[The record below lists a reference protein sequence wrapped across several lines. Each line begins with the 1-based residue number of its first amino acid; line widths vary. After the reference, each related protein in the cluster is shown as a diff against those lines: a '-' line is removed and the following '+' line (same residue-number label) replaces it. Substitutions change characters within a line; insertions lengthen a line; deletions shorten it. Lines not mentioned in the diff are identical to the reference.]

1 MSTVKA
7 PRTEAHRTMR
17 NRMSRVRLSSFGF
30 YLAVGFLLALVIAAI
45 TQPLLVSLGLMYSP
59 EQQDLLLRNCPP
71 GIAPD
76 GSFHLLGTDHL
87 GRDVLSRIVRAAQF
101 SLAVGALTVICSLVL
116 GVVIGLLAGYY
127 RGAVESVFMRLT
139 DVFMSI
145 PGLLLAL
152 FVLYVLGG
160 GFVNVALVLALT
172 RWPVVARV
180 TRAAVLSLRE
190 RQFVLAA
197 HTAGASQPRILFR
210 EILPNLYPSLV
221 VLGTLEFTR
230 AMLTEAGL
238 SFLGFGIKP
247 PEASWGL
254 MLAQARPYIDSAWWL
269 IVFSGLAITL
279 TALAVNSLSGR
290 VGMLVDPQLRSQIRT
305 HARRRNRTVL

>member
-1 MSTVKA
+1 MSATET
-7 PRTEAHRTMR
+7 PRVERGKPDR
-17 NRMSRVRLSSFGF
+17 SRRARSLAGNVGF
-30 YLAVGFLLALVIAAI
+30 YIAVGFLAVLVLATL
-45 TQPLLVSLGLMYSP
+45 TQPLLVSAGLMYSP
-59 EQQDLLLRNCPP
+59 DAQDLLLRNKPP

-76 GSFHLLGTDHL
+76 GSFHLLGTDQL
-87 GRDVLSRIVRAAQF
+87 GRDLLSRLVRAAQF
-101 SLAVGALTVICSLVL
+101 SLAVGALTVAFSLVI
-116 GVVIGLLAGYY
+116 GVTLGLLAGYF
-127 RGAVESVFMRLT
+127 RGALESIFMRLT
-139 DVFMSI
+139 DTFMSI

-160 GFVNVALVLALT
+160 GFLNVALVIALI

-197 HTAGASQPRILFR
+197 RTTGTSQLRILTQQL
-210 EILPNLYPSLV
+210 LPNLLPTMV

-254 MLAQARPYIDSAWWL
+254 MLAQSRPYIDTAWWL

-279 TALAVNSLSGR
+279 SALAVNSLSGR
-290 VGMLVDPQLRSQIRT
+290 VGMLVDPQLRAQL
-305 HARRRNRTVL
+305 HASRKRKP